1 MAFTSGHRLAMADSS
16 QAENAL
22 GSVGMRALALLCFL
36 PLPALAQVT
45 TDDSALKAI
54 TPTAPAGAPSHQS
67 TASGPSLPQSR
78 AHRPAHRAPTTAHA
92 AKPALPP
99 QVPLA
104 PPPNPVI
111 LPPPQVLPVHAPVLP
126 PAITPNPAAP
136 TTATTIASGTRL
148 VFGAGNA
155 DLNQATLDAL
165 QAVAAS
171 AKADPE
177 MQITI
182 TAWAPGV
189 PEDPSTPH
197 RLSLDRAL
205 AARAVLIHAGIA
217 SERILAIAK
226 GANDIA
232 GGPPDRMDVIAAR
245 PRPTPEP
252 AQPRPAAGQ
261 SAGHS

>member
-1 MAFTSGHRLAMADSS
+1 
-16 QAENAL
+16 
-22 GSVGMRALALLCFL
+22 MRALIPVCLMCSLAL
-36 PLPALAQVT
+36 PATAPALAQVT
-45 TDDSALKAI
+45 TDESALKAI
-54 TPTAPAGAPSHQS
+54 APTAPAAGATAPPASPPTANRTASSQARVHRPSHH
-67 TASGPSLPQSR
+67 A
-78 AHRPAHRAPTTAHA
+78 ATTPHA

-111 LPPPQVLPVHAPVLP
+111 VPPPQVLPVHAPALP

-136 TTATTIASGTRL
+136 TTATPIASGTRL

-155 DLNQATLDAL
+155 DLNQATLQAL

-177 MQITI
+177 MQVTI

-245 PRPTPEP
+245 PRPTPQP
-252 AQPRPAAGQ
+252 ARPGPTAET
-261 SAGHS
+261 AGHS

>member
-1 MAFTSGHRLAMADSS
+1 MRPPVLTCLA
-16 QAENAL
+16 
-22 GSVGMRALALLCFL
+22 CFL
-36 PLPALAQVT
+36 AHPAVAQVT
-45 TDDSALKAI
+45 TDDRALTAI
-54 TPTAPAGAPSHQS
+54 TPAAPAAGPATPPPGLANTRQP
-67 TASGPSLPQSR
+67 ASPRTR
-78 AHRPAHRAPTTAHA
+78 AHPAPHRTATAAHA

-111 LPPPQVLPVHAPVLP
+111 FPPPQVLPVHAPVLP
-126 PAITPNPAAP
+126 PSITPNPAAP
-136 TTATTIASGTRL
+136 TTAAPIAGGTRL

-155 DLNQATLDAL
+155 DLSQATLLAL
-165 QAVAAS
+165 QAVAAA

-177 MQITI
+177 MQVTI

-232 GGPPDRMDVIAAR
+232 GGPPDRMDVVAAR
-245 PRPTPEP
+245 PRPAPEGAPPRATPEP
-252 AQPRPAAGQ
+252 A
-261 SAGHS
+261 GHS